1 MVEKDITIIIPAYN
15 EKKRIGD
22 TLNKYVGY
30 YRKLNVNFE
39 IFVIL
44 NGCRDGTERVV
55 NNYIQKYPSLIKK
68 EVHIA
73 PIGKG
78 GALIEGLTK
87 GKAKVIA
94 YTDADGATPPQ
105 ELYKLIQVVQQ
116 KQAELAIGSRWTKGA
131 RVFPKQPFR
140 RRVASR
146 CFNLLVRS
154 FFGLPFKDTQCPAK
168 ALSRELL
175 LKIRDD
181 LHLADM
187 SFDINLIV
195 SALKKG
201 AKVKE
206 IPIYWQDKEGSKV
219 KLLRTSLMMFMSIVR
234 LRLLYSPFYFLVPIL
249 HPVVEPIRKKLSGWP
264 TSDYKKIKNLIREN
278 ENFNI

>member
-22 TLNKYVGY
+22 TLSEYLTY
-30 YRKLNVNFE
+30 YIKLNVSFE

-44 NGCRDGTERVV
+44 NGCRDGTEQVV
-55 NNYIQKYPSLIKK
+55 NDYIQRYPRFIKK

-78 GALIEGLTK
+78 GALIEGLIK
-87 GKAKVIA
+87 GKGKVIA

-116 KQAELAIGSRWTKGA
+116 KQAELTIGSRWVKGA
-131 RVFPKQPFR
+131 KVFPKQPFR

-154 FFGLPFKDTQCPAK
+154 LFGLPFKDTQCPAK

-175 LKIRDD
+175 LKISND

-219 KLLRTSLMMFMSIVR
+219 KLLRTSLMMFMSVVR
-234 LRLLYSPFYFLVPIL
+234 LRLLYSPFHFLIPIL
-249 HPVVEPIRKKLSGWP
+249 QPFVEPIRKKLSGWP
-264 TSDYKKIKNLIREN
+264 TSDYRKIKYIIKNN